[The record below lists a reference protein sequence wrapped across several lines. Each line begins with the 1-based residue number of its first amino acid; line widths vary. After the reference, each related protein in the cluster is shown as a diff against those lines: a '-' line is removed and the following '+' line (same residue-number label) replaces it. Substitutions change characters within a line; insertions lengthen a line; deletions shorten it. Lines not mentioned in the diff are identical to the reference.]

1 MRRLDI
7 NNVNFA
13 EGTVTFR
20 GEKNESFRTVFLDA
34 CAKRHLAA
42 YLNSRTDNS
51 PALFVTERLYN
62 GQPRRLKKDAIE
74 KVTKAIGRAA
84 GLNKVLT
91 VHVFR
96 RTLAT
101 RLADK
106 ECPLDVIQELLGHR
120 SPATTKRYVAKNVT
134 RIRRQAVRYMNA
146 A

>member
-1 MRRLDI
+1 MIIVNKD
-7 NNVNFA
+7 NNDAYNLA
-13 EGTVTFR
+13 HVTNIYISSD
-20 GEKNESFRTVFLDA
+20 G
-34 CAKRHLAA
+34 
-42 YLNSRTDNS
+42 NSI
-51 PALFVTERLYN
+51 
-62 GQPRRLKKDAIE
+62 KC
-74 KVTKAIGRAA
+74 AA
-84 GLNKVLT
+84 GLHKVLT